1 MMGLGE
7 KVAIVTGATE
17 GIGLAISE
25 RLAAEGTR
33 LVLVARRAG
42 PGEELVQRL
51 GADRAVF
58 IAGDVVDRA
67 TAARAV
73 DAAAATFGGL
83 HVLVNNAALDHVRS
97 LVEISEQEAR
107 DLFDVNFFGAFH
119 MLQAAGARMLESG
132 GGSIVNITSRLASIG
147 VPQMALYS
155 AAKGALLSLTRGA
168 AVEWAS
174 RGVRVNAVAPG
185 PTVTPLINAWF
196 AEQEDPVAFRREVE
210 LTIPQHRIGSAEEV
224 AATVAFLASDEAT
237 HITGA
242 SIAIDGGYT
251 AA

>member
-1 MMGLGE
+1 VKGLGD

-17 GIGLAISE
+17 GIGLSISE

-42 PGEELVQRL
+42 PGEALVQRF
-51 GADRAVF
+51 GSDKAVF
-58 IAGDVVDRA
+58 VAGDVADRA

-73 DAAAATFGGL
+73 DTAVAEFGDL

-97 LVEISEQEAR
+97 LVDISEREAR

-119 MLQAAGARMLESG
+119 MLQAAGARMLEHG

-168 AVEWAS
+168 AVEWAP

-185 PTVTPLINAWF
+185 PTITPLIDAWF
-196 AEQEDPVAFRREVE
+196 AEQEDPGAFRREVE
-210 LTIPQHRIGSAEEV
+210 LTIPQNRIGSAEEV

-237 HITGA
+237 HITGT
-242 SIAIDGGYT
+242 SVAIDGGYT